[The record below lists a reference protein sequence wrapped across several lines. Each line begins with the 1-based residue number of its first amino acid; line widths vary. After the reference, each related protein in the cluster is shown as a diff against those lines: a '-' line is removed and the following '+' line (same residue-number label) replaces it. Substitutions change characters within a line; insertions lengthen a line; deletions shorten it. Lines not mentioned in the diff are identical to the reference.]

1 VTEQNFEAA
10 KSAPTSADDD
20 ENAATT
26 KASKQVLVPD
36 ISGLLDQIDAVLE
49 KNSEEFV
56 SGFVQKG
63 GQ

>member
-1 VTEQNFEAA
+1 MTEQNFESA
-10 KSAPTSADDD
+10 KSNQNGADDGAD
-20 ENAATT
+20 SVITSQPKHVN
-26 KASKQVLVPD
+26 VPD
-36 ISGLLDQIDAVLE
+36 VTGILDQIDAVLE

>member
-1 VTEQNFEAA
+1 MSEQNFEAA
-10 KSAPTSADDD
+10 SSARENDD
-20 ENAATT
+20 EAVINPGSTGA
-26 KASKQVLVPD
+26 KQITVPD
-36 ISGLLDQIDAVLE
+36 ISSLLDQIDSVLE